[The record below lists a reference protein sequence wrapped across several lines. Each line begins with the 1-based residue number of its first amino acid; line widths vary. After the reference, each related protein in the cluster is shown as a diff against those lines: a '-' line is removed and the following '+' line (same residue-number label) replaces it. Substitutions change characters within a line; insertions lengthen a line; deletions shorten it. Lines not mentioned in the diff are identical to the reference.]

1 MAFIESGATLNSHSS
16 TNREKLHG
24 ARSSL
29 VNANEATRMPLLQIK
44 KMSGVELLHHFAE
57 ILGKFPPHPN
67 DYPILRGM
75 KRLGF
80 GLGKSWDRTIR
91 QSSMPST
98 LVQTRLFE
106 TLTLDHHPWRVQCQC
121 A

>member
-1 MAFIESGATLNSHSS
+1 
-16 TNREKLHG
+16 
-24 ARSSL
+24 
-29 VNANEATRMPLLQIK
+29 MPLLQIK

-80 GLGKSWDRTIR
+80 GLGKSWDRTNFDQAELDAINIGANEALR
-91 QSSMPST
+91 DINAGSSSLAGSVPMCLKTHSIH
-98 LVQTRLFE
+98 LLF
-106 TLTLDHHPWRVQCQC
+106 LMV